1 MFNHALQIGG
11 LTIRHRA
18 ILAPLAGV
26 TDVPFRRI
34 CREHGADLAYVE
46 MLSARAVNY
55 LSPRTIDM
63 MARHADEER
72 LGVQV
77 TGATAEEVAE
87 AAGLLEQRGFDA
99 IDINMGCP
107 VRKIV
112 AKGWGSALLKNPDL
126 IRSMV
131 TATRGAVAIPV
142 SVKCRLGY
150 SSRELNVA
158 DTAVAVAQ
166 SGAQMLTIHGR
177 TKMDDYS
184 SPVDYSGIR
193 IGVENAGDLVTVG
206 NGDVLDAVSA
216 TRMVD
221 ETGCDAVMISRGALG
236 NPWIFREIL
245 DGVEQHPVP
254 EAWLDVVLRH
264 LDYHEKHYGVSGHTT
279 ATARKHVLWYATG
292 FPGARQF
299 RNRISVIAEMHE
311 MREQLRV
318 YAHALPRDL
327 KRHETPDLAAINPA

>member
-1 MFNHALQIGG
+1 MFNRALQIGG

-46 MLSARAVNY
+46 MLSARAVNH

-63 MARHADEER
+63 MARHPDEER
-72 LGVQV
+72 LGVQI

-112 AKGWGSALLKNPDL
+112 AKGWGSALLKDPDL

-131 TATRGAVAIPV
+131 TATRGAVAVPV

-150 SSRELNVA
+150 SSGELSVSE
-158 DTAVAVAQ
+158 TALAVAQ
-166 SGAQMLTIHGR
+166 SGAQMLTIHG
-177 TKMDDYS
+177 Y
-184 SPVDYSGIR
+184 
-193 IGVENAGDLVTVG
+193 E
-206 NGDVLDAVSA
+206 
-216 TRMVD
+216 
-221 ETGCDAVMISRGALG
+221 
-236 NPWIFREIL
+236 
-245 DGVEQHPVP
+245 DG
-254 EAWLDVVLRH
+254 
-264 LDYHEKHYGVSGHTT
+264 
-279 ATARKHVLWYATG
+279 
-292 FPGARQF
+292 
-299 RNRISVIAEMHE
+299 
-311 MREQLRV
+311 
-318 YAHALPRDL
+318 
-327 KRHETPDLAAINPA
+327 